1 MNKMFVTPDK
11 LKRLLGLVKAFDA
24 IVDVATA
31 ANAKDPVS
39 CSDALEEIQEIIKQ
53 FGKDYGL

>member
-11 LKRLLGLVKAFDA
+11 LKRLLCLVKAFDE

-31 ANAKDPVS
+31 ANVKDPVS

-53 FGKDYGL
+53 FGKDFGL